1 MRISDWS
8 SDVCSSDLQPWVE
21 RVAVRARCRVA
32 FVQRRV
38 EHQRV
43 RGKRTAVVL
52 ARHVV
57 EDVAVVGAT
66 RTTEDH
72 VLLVAEQVIGEAAP
86 GLPCTLEVVAV
97 ASGADVVLDVVK
109 IGTASCRE
117 RVCQY
122 VYVSV
127 VAVSL
132 KKKK

>member
-72 VLLVAEQVIGEAAP
+72 VLLVAEQVIGEAEP
-86 GLPCTLEVVAV
+86 GLSCTLDVVAV
-97 ASGADVVLDVVK
+97 ASGGSEDRRVGKAVV
-109 IGTASCRE
+109 
-117 RVCQY
+117 
-122 VYVSV
+122 VSGRCGWV
-127 VAVSL
+127 PDL
-132 KKKK
+132 QNK